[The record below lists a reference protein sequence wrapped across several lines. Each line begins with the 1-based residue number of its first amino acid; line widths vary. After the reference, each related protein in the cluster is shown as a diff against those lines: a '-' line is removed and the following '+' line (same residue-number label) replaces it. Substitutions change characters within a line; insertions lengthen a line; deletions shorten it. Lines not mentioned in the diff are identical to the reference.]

1 MINTKKDRPD
11 FGLECNKLLKKKNY
25 SIFYPQKELFVTAL
39 LPLLRDTSEWRSPQ
53 QFWFHLHICLWEE
66 AKGLYIDKLNLLVF
80 VQVNRTIHKKRQT
93 ALY

>member
-11 FGLECNKLLKKKNY
+11 FGLKSVTSSL
-25 SIFYPQKELFVTAL
+25 IFYPQKELFVTAL